1 MSAIHKFL
9 MAQGAVRIEAARL
22 TDTWAE
28 IAGMRAH
35 PPAVQHMLGELVVAS
50 TLLSA
55 TLKFNGALAL
65 QLQGD
70 GPVRLAVVECRPA
83 PEASGSSGWLVRAT
97 VKLAAHAQINDDA
110 DFKALVNPTGNSRFI
125 VVLDPQDKLPGQQA
139 YTGIVPLVGHT
150 LADSLAHYFASSE
163 QLPTQLWLAADSGVA
178 AGVLI
183 QRMPT
188 EGGKSEGGKAEG
200 GKRATPDEDAWNRA
214 SILAG
219 TIKPQELLSLEAT
232 ELVRRVFYEET
243 VTVFEA
249 QPVRFACSCSRE
261 KVAGV
266 LRMLGRAEVE
276 SILAERNDITVNC
289 EYCDKTYLFDAVD
302 AAAAFTDI
310 TGTQSS
316 GTLH

>member
-1 MSAIHKFL
+1 
-9 MAQGAVRIEAARL
+9 
-22 TDTWAE
+22 TDTWMQ

-70 GPVRLAVVECRPA
+70 GPVRLAVVECRAA
-83 PEASGSSGWLVRAT
+83 PEASGWLVRAT
-97 VKLAAHAQINDDA
+97 VKLAADAQISEDA
-110 DFKALVNPTGNSRFI
+110 DFKALVNPTGNSRFM

-150 LADSLAHYFASSE
+150 LAESLAHYFASSE

-183 QRMPT
+183 QRMPV
-188 EGGKSEGGKAEG
+188 EGGTKA
-200 GKRATPDEDAWNRA
+200 APDEDAWNRA
-214 SILAG
+214 RILAG
-219 TIKPQELLSLEAT
+219 TIKPDELLSLEAT

-249 QPVRFACSCSRE
+249 QPVRFACTCSRE

-276 SILAERNDITVNC
+276 SILAEQNSITVNC

-302 AAAAFTDI
+302 AAAAFTAI
-310 TGTQSS
+310 TEPQSP

>member
-22 TDTWAE
+22 TDAWIE

-35 PPAVQHMLGELVVAS
+35 PVAVQHMLGELVVAS

-83 PEASGSSGWLVRAT
+83 PGGSNGWLVRAT
-97 VKLAAHAQINDDA
+97 VKLAADAQISDDA
-110 DFKALVNPTGNSRFI
+110 DFKTLVNPTGNSRFM
-125 VVLDPQDKLPGQQA
+125 VVLDPMDKLPGQQA

-183 QRMPT
+183 QRMPI
-188 EGGKSEGGKAEG
+188 EGGKSEGGKLEG
-200 GKRATPDEDAWNRA
+200 GKSAAPDEDAWNRA
-214 SILAG
+214 RILAG
-219 TIKPQELLSLEAT
+219 TIKPAELLALEAT

-276 SILAERNDITVNC
+276 SILAEQNSITVNC

-302 AAAAFTDI
+302 AAAAFTDV
-310 TGTQSS
+310 TEPQSP